1 MKTEDYPAL
10 YRAADAT
17 SIGSQAMHLLLI
29 RGYLGL
35 LIFGSVF
42 SVLGIQSKV
51 SAAFSA
57 LVFIGTIILSILMI
71 TKRSEDEWYRA
82 RAIAE
87 SVKTS
92 TWRFMMKGAP
102 YLDAVSVEQV
112 KKEFRNLLRSILSEH
127 KDLSHEF
134 GGEVSEADQ
143 ITSKMCEVR
152 SCSLQKRIDYYREFR
167 IDEQRS
173 WYAKKSADNKKK
185 GRFWFGALIG
195 LQVIAVILVIFR
207 VAYPDFKI
215 WPTEVFIVAAGCCLT
230 WIQMKRFR
238 ELASSYGLTAQEIGI
253 IRGELEG
260 VKDEADFIEF
270 VKDSENAFSREHT
283 QWVARKTN
291 PEG

>member
-1 MKTEDYPAL
+1 MVT
-10 YRAADAT
+10 R
-17 SIGSQAMHLLLI
+17 
-29 RGYLGL
+29 
-35 LIFGSVF
+35 
-42 SVLGIQSKV
+42 
-51 SAAFSA
+51 
-57 LVFIGTIILSILMI
+57 
-71 TKRSEDEWYRA
+71 RSEDEWYRA

-92 TWRFMMKGAP
+92 SWRFMMKGAP
-102 YLDAVSVEQV
+102 YFDAVSVEQV

-127 KDLSHEF
+127 KDLGHEF
-134 GGEVSEADQ
+134 GGDISETDQ

-152 SCSLQKRIDYYREFR
+152 NFDLQARIDFYRKFR

-173 WYAKKSADNKKK
+173 WYASKSAENRKK
-185 GRFWFGALIG
+185 GKIWFGILIG
-195 LQVIAVILVIFR
+195 LQAIAVVLLVLR
-207 VAYPDFKI
+207 VAYPDFRM
-215 WPTEVFIVAAGCCLT
+215 WPTEVFIVAAGSSLT

-253 IRGELEG
+253 IRGEIEG
-260 VKDEADFIEF
+260 IENETDFIEF

>member
-1 MKTEDYPAL
+1 MVT
-10 YRAADAT
+10 R
-17 SIGSQAMHLLLI
+17 
-29 RGYLGL
+29 
-35 LIFGSVF
+35 
-42 SVLGIQSKV
+42 
-51 SAAFSA
+51 
-57 LVFIGTIILSILMI
+57 
-71 TKRSEDEWYRA
+71 RSEDEWYRA

-92 TWRFMMKGAP
+92 SWRFMMKGAP
-102 YLDAVSVEQV
+102 YFDAVSVEQV

-127 KDLSHEF
+127 KDLGHEF
-134 GGEVSEADQ
+134 GGDISEADQ

-152 SCSLQKRIDYYREFR
+152 NFDLQARIDFYRKFR

-173 WYAKKSADNKKK
+173 WYARKSAENRKK
-185 GRFWFGALIG
+185 GKVWFGILIG
-195 LQVIAVILVIFR
+195 LQAIAVVLLVLR
-207 VAYPDFKI
+207 VAYPDFRM
-215 WPTEVFIVAAGCCLT
+215 WPTEVFIVAAGSSLT

-260 VKDEADFIEF
+260 IENETDFIEF

>member
-1 MKTEDYPAL
+1 MKNEEYPAL
-10 YRAADAT
+10 YRASDST
-17 SIGSQAMHLLLI
+17 SKSSQAAHLRLVKW
-29 RGYLGL
+29 YTGL
-35 LIFGSVF
+35 LIVGSIFSIFGI
-42 SVLGIQSKV
+42 GSKE
-51 SAAFSA
+51 SAALAA
-57 LVFIGTIILSILMI
+57 LVFLGTIFLSILMI
-71 TKRSEDEWYRA
+71 TRRSEDEWYRA
-82 RAIAE
+82 RAVAE

-102 YLDAVSVEQV
+102 YFDAVSVEQV

-134 GGEVSEADQ
+134 GGKVSEADQ

-152 SCSLQKRIDYYREFR
+152 NFDLQARIEFYREFR

-173 WYAKKSADNKKK
+173 WYARKSAENRKK
-185 GRFWFGALIG
+185 GKLWFGILIAL
-195 LQVIAVILVIFR
+195 QAIAVVLVVLR
-207 VAYPDFKI
+207 VAYPDFRM
-215 WPTEVFIVAAGCCLT
+215 WPTEVFIVAAGSSLT

-238 ELASSYGLTAQEIGI
+238 ELASSYGLTAHEIGI

-260 VKDEADFIEF
+260 IENETDFIEF